1 MCPLQYPNH
10 CISILSFYGFSFTSL
25 SKAIEHLSILLFIL
39 LFITPPIVLSKL
51 RFKIIFFQNTDERK
65 MLNST
70 GQELISTELHQKTT
84 SVIMNLHCQWHL
96 ASVGQTIVQ
105 VCHVDCMGNFSVVEM
120 SGSIK
125 SKPIKD
131 YVTLTLTLLS
141 IGINLF

>member
-70 GQELISTELHQKTT
+70 GQELISTELH
-84 SVIMNLHCQWHL
+84 
-96 ASVGQTIVQ
+96 
-105 VCHVDCMGNFSVVEM
+105 
-120 SGSIK
+120 
-125 SKPIKD
+125 
-131 YVTLTLTLLS
+131 
-141 IGINLF
+141 